1 MSEHAYVL
9 LLAVVV
15 GLLSGLAA
23 VALKTLVHYSG
34 VLVTRVG
41 ALTPLGGNVMML
53 VFPLIGIALTVLFV
67 KYIVRGD
74 IGHGLPSVLL
84 AISRNEGRL
93 PAKNM
98 YTSLIAS
105 TLTVAFGGSV
115 GLEAPIAST
124 GSAIGSNIGRWMRL
138 SPKSVRILLGC
149 GAAGAIAGIFKAPF
163 AGIMFVL
170 EVFMFDLSAT
180 TALPLLISA
189 LVAATVAYFLMGTD
203 VQFHF
208 EVTQQFGLSQLP
220 FYVVLGVFCAL
231 VSIYFLRTT
240 DRVEQLFARFRKPWL
255 RVLAGGLVL
264 GVLIY
269 LFPPLYGE
277 GYGML
282 TQLILVQIN

>member
-93 PAKNM
+93 PAMNM

-124 GSAIGSNIGRWMRL
+124 GSAIGSNIGRWLRL

-149 GAAGAIAGIFKAPF
+149 GAQMLKYASPPMAQAWCQVMLDTRGGVRLSEQIQN
-163 AGIMFVL
+163 
-170 EVFMFDLSAT
+170 DLLLRAT
-180 TALPLLISA
+180 
-189 LVAATVAYFLMGTD
+189 G
-203 VQFHF
+203 
-208 EVTQQFGLSQLP
+208 
-220 FYVVLGVFCAL
+220 GVC
-231 VSIYFLRTT
+231 V
-240 DRVEQLFARFRKPWL
+240 
-255 RVLAGGLVL
+255 
-264 GVLIY
+264 
-269 LFPPLYGE
+269 
-277 GYGML
+277 
-282 TQLILVQIN
+282 